1 MTRLVPL
8 ALALTIAAGA
18 GAFAQ
23 TTPPPSTAPSA
34 TSPPATSPS
43 TPAAKETAPS
53 ASPGASTTAPT
64 AASRDV
70 ILTEEEARNW
80 IDKVVYS
87 KDNENVGEV
96 AAFNRD
102 SSGKVTELHA
112 DIGGFMGLGER
123 RVKLMPSQFSLQ
135 GDRVVLNIS
144 SEEVK
149 ALPAIAKN

>member
-1 MTRLVPL
+1 MTKLVPL
-8 ALALTIAAGA
+8 ALALTVAAS

-23 TTPPPSTAPSA
+23 TSPAPAPATPPAATTSTNPPASSATTPST
-34 TSPPATSPS
+34 TV
-43 TPAAKETAPS
+43 
-53 ASPGASTTAPT
+53 
-64 AASRDV
+64 SRDV
-70 ILTEEEARNW
+70 MLTEEEARNW

-87 KDNENVGEV
+87 KDDQNVGEV

-123 RVKLMPSQFSLQ
+123 RVKLIPGQFSLQ
-135 GDRVVLNIS
+135 GDRVVLNIT

>member
-1 MTRLVPL
+1 MTKLVPL
-8 ALALTIAAGA
+8 AFALTVTASS
-18 GAFAQ
+18 AFAQ
-23 TTPPPSTAPSA
+23 TAPAPAPATPPAATTSTSPPAPSA
-34 TSPPATSPS
+34 TTPS
-43 TPAAKETAPS
+43 TT
-53 ASPGASTTAPT
+53 
-64 AASRDV
+64 ASRDV
-70 ILTEEEARNW
+70 MLTEEEARNW

-87 KDNENVGEV
+87 KDDQNVGEV

-123 RVKLMPSQFSLQ
+123 RVKLMPGQFSLQ
-135 GDRVVLNIS
+135 GDRVVLNIT

>member
-8 ALALTIAAGA
+8 ALALTIGAGA
-18 GAFAQ
+18 GALAQ

-34 TSPPATSPS
+34 TSPPAASPS